1 MERTEG
7 QPRPRV
13 PAGFD
18 LEQPMSRPPS
28 DMPPGRPAGGQD
40 RRPRD
45 GRPGQ
50 PPNKPQPW
58 SRMLPWLL
66 ILALLGVFAFTSV
79 FSVDNTAAKELSYS
93 KFLAAATRG
102 EVKSVQYDP
111 DTGAVTGVLEATAN
125 GTRDFTSE
133 GPTNDLPEKD
143 LTVLDEQGVNLEYK
157 RAGTN
162 FFLELIPLLLPV
174 LLIIGIFVWMSRRAQ
189 GQMGAVMNI
198 GRSRAK
204 VYNTEKPK
212 TTFADVAGYT
222 TVKAE
227 INEVVDFLKHPA
239 KFKQIG
245 ARIPKGVLLVG
256 PPGTG
261 KTLIARA
268 VAGEA
273 GVPFISVT
281 GSDFM
286 EMFVGVG
293 ASRVRDL
300 FQQARRMGKAIIFV
314 DELDSI
320 GRKRGAGLGGG
331 HDEREQTLNQMLA
344 EMDGFE
350 ATEGIVMMA
359 ATNRPDVLDT
369 ALLRPGRF
377 DRQVIVPLPTQEE
390 RAQILR
396 VHMVDKK
403 VSPDLDVEIIARGTP
418 GMAGADLSNLVNEA
432 ALHAV
437 RRDSAIVEGEDF
449 EAARDRILMG
459 LKRDSMAIN
468 EEEKEVIAYHEGG
481 HAVLAYVLD
490 HADPVHKVTILPSGM
505 ALGVTQQLPEEER
518 HIYKR
523 EYIADSIVVA
533 LGGRISEQLVFGH
546 TSTGAQ
552 NDLVRI
558 TEMARKMVREWGMS
572 ERIGPMAWGSQ
583 GPVFLG
589 EDLVHT
595 RDYSDETARVIDEE
609 VEHILRQEE
618 SRARRILRLHRR
630 GLDAVAVALLEH
642 ETLTGAQVSRLVDDA
657 MGRKAGGYRK
667 VRRADGTIVEMRP
680 TPPADNGKP
689 KARKAASPAKRAS
702 RAPRTRR

>member
-1 MERTEG
+1 
-7 QPRPRV
+7 
-13 PAGFD
+13 
-18 LEQPMSRPPS
+18 
-28 DMPPGRPAGGQD
+28 
-40 RRPRD
+40 
-45 GRPGQ
+45 
-50 PPNKPQPW
+50 
-58 SRMLPWLL
+58 MLPWLL

-79 FSVDNTAAKELSYS
+79 FSVDDTGVKALSYS
-93 KFLAAATRG
+93 QFLSAAERG
-102 EVKSVQYDP
+102 EIDSVQYDP
-111 DTGAVTGVLEATAN
+111 DTGDLTGELKAKSDGAK
-125 GTRDFTSE
+125 DFTSE

-143 LTVLDEQGVNLEYK
+143 LVLLDEQGVDLEYQ

-174 LLIIGIFVWMSRRAQ
+174 MLIIGIFVWMSRRAQ

-273 GVPFISVT
+273 GVPFVSVT

-293 ASRVRDL
+293 AARVRDL
-300 FQQARRMGKAIIFV
+300 FQTARKQAPAIIFV
-314 DELDSI
+314 DEIDSI

-377 DRQVIVPLPTQEE
+377 DRQVVVPLPTQEE

-437 RRDSAIVEGEDF
+437 RRGSAIVEGEDF
-449 EAARDRILMG
+449 EAARDRVLMG
-459 LKRDSMAIN
+459 LKRDSMALN

-505 ALGVTQQLPEEER
+505 ALGVTQQLPEEEQ

-533 LGGRISEQLVFGH
+533 LGGRISEELVFGH

-609 VEHILRQEE
+609 VERILRQEE
-618 SRARRILRLHRR
+618 GRARRILRLHRR
-630 GLDAVAVALLEH
+630 GLDAVAGGLLEH
-642 ETLTGAQVSRLVDDA
+642 ETLTGAEVSRLVDDA

-667 VRRADGTIVEMRP
+667 VRRADGTVQEMR
-680 TPPADNGKP
+680 PPADNGKAKP
-689 KARKAASPAKRAS
+689 RKRAAAAKRTS
-702 RAPRTRR
+702 RNRR

>member
-1 MERTEG
+1 
-7 QPRPRV
+7 
-13 PAGFD
+13 
-18 LEQPMSRPPS
+18 MSRPPS
-28 DMPPGRPAGGQD
+28 DMPPGRRPASGPE
-40 RRPRD
+40 RRPGER
-45 GRPGQ
+45 Q
-50 PPNKPQPW
+50 PPANPPPSW
-58 SRMLPWLL
+58 ARMLTWLL
-66 ILALLGVFAFTSV
+66 ILALVGIFALTNVFSGGGSSAKSLTYTQFLQAVDRGDVKKVTFNKSNGDITGTFNDSVSGTKSFTS
-79 FSVDNTAAKELSYS
+79 S
-93 KFLAAATRG
+93 
-102 EVKSVQYDP
+102 
-111 DTGAVTGVLEATAN
+111 
-125 GTRDFTSE
+125 
-133 GPTNDLPEKD
+133 GPTNDLQAS
-143 LTVLDEQGVNLEYK
+143 TVKELQTKGVDFQYTQTN
-157 RAGTN
+157 TN
-162 FFLELIPLLLPV
+162 FFVSLLPLLLPV
-174 LLIIGIFVWMSRRAQ
+174 LLIIGLFVWIARRQQ

-204 VYNTEKPK
+204 VYTTEKPK
-212 TTFADVAGYT
+212 TTFADVAGYGA
-222 TVKAE
+222 VKAE
-227 INEVVDFLKHPA
+227 IAEVVDFLKYPQ

-273 GVPFISVT
+273 GVPFVSVT

-293 ASRVRDL
+293 AARVRDL
-300 FQQARRMGKAIIFV
+300 FQTARKQAPAIIFV
-314 DELDSI
+314 DEIDSI

-359 ATNRPDVLDT
+359 ATNRPDVLDP

-377 DRQVIVPLPTQEE
+377 DRTIVVPFPTQEE
-390 RAQILR
+390 RTAILK
-396 VHMVDKK
+396 VHMRDMR
-403 VSPDLDVEIIARGTP
+403 VSPDLDVDIVARGTP
-418 GMAGADLSNLVNEA
+418 GMAGADLANLVNEA
-432 ALHAV
+432 ALFAV
-437 RRDSAIVEGEDF
+437 RRGMSEIHMEDI
-449 EAARDRILMG
+449 EAARDRVLMG

-490 HADPVHKVTILPSGM
+490 HADPIHKVTILPTGM

-533 LGGRISEQLVFGH
+533 LGGRLAEEIVFGH
-546 TSTGAQ
+546 VSTGAQ

-558 TEMARKMVREWGMS
+558 TELARKMVREWGMS
-572 ERIGPMAWGSQ
+572 ERIGPMAWGAQ

-595 RDYSDETARVIDEE
+595 RDYSDDTARVIDEE
-609 VEHILRQEE
+609 VERILRQEE

-630 GLDAVAVALLEH
+630 GLDGVARALLEH
-642 ETLTGAQVSRLVDDA
+642 ETLDGDEVSRIVDYA
-657 MGRKAGGYRK
+657 MGRKAGGFRK
-667 VRRADGTIVEMRP
+667 VKRADGTVTEVK
-680 TPPADNGKP
+680 PPADNGGRKP
-689 KARKAASPAKRAS
+689 RKAAARPRA
-702 RAPRTRR
+702 RGA

>member
-1 MERTEG
+1 
-7 QPRPRV
+7 
-13 PAGFD
+13 
-18 LEQPMSRPPS
+18 
-28 DMPPGRPAGGQD
+28 
-40 RRPRD
+40 
-45 GRPGQ
+45 
-50 PPNKPQPW
+50 
-58 SRMLPWLL
+58 MLPWLL
-66 ILALLGVFAFTSV
+66 ILALVGIFALTNVFSGGGSSAKSLTYTQFLQAVDRGDVKKVTFNKSNGDITGTFNDSVSGTKSFTS
-79 FSVDNTAAKELSYS
+79 S
-93 KFLAAATRG
+93 
-102 EVKSVQYDP
+102 
-111 DTGAVTGVLEATAN
+111 
-125 GTRDFTSE
+125 
-133 GPTNDLPEKD
+133 GPTNDLQAS
-143 LTVLDEQGVNLEYK
+143 TVKELQTKGVDFQYTQTN
-157 RAGTN
+157 TN
-162 FFLELIPLLLPV
+162 FFVSLLPLLLPV
-174 LLIIGIFVWMSRRAQ
+174 LLIIGLFVWIARRQQ

-204 VYNTEKPK
+204 VYTTEKPK
-212 TTFADVAGYT
+212 TTFADVAGYGA
-222 TVKAE
+222 VKAE
-227 INEVVDFLKHPA
+227 IAEVVDFLKYPQ

-245 ARIPKGVLLVG
+245 ARIPKGVLLMG

-273 GVPFISVT
+273 GVPFVSVT

-293 ASRVRDL
+293 AARVRDL
-300 FQQARRMGKAIIFV
+300 FQTARKQAPAIIFV
-314 DELDSI
+314 DEIDSI

-359 ATNRPDVLDT
+359 ATNRPDVLDP

-377 DRQVIVPLPTQEE
+377 DRTIVVPFPTQEE
-390 RAQILR
+390 RTAILK
-396 VHMVDKK
+396 VHMRDKR
-403 VSPDLDVEIIARGTP
+403 VSPDLDVDIVARGTP
-418 GMAGADLSNLVNEA
+418 GMAGADLANLVNEA
-432 ALHAV
+432 ALFAV
-437 RRDSAIVEGEDF
+437 RRGMSEIHMEDI
-449 EAARDRILMG
+449 EAARDRVLMG

-490 HADPVHKVTILPSGM
+490 HADPIHKVTILPTGM

-533 LGGRISEQLVFGH
+533 LGGRLAEEIVFGH
-546 TSTGAQ
+546 VSTGAQ

-558 TEMARKMVREWGMS
+558 TELARKMVREWGMS
-572 ERIGPMAWGSQ
+572 ERIGPMAWGAQ

-595 RDYSDETARVIDEE
+595 RDYSDDTARVIDEE
-609 VEHILRQEE
+609 VERILRQEE

-630 GLDAVAVALLEH
+630 GLDGVARALLEH
-642 ETLTGAQVSRLVDDA
+642 ETLDGDEVSRIVDYA
-657 MGRKAGGYRK
+657 MGRKAGGFRK
-667 VRRADGTIVEMRP
+667 VKRADGTVTEVK
-680 TPPADNGKP
+680 PPADNGGRKP
-689 KARKAASPAKRAS
+689 RKAAARPRA
-702 RAPRTRR
+702 RGA

>member
-1 MERTEG
+1 
-7 QPRPRV
+7 
-13 PAGFD
+13 
-18 LEQPMSRPPS
+18 MSRPPS
-28 DMPPGRPAGGQD
+28 DMPPGRRPPGGPE
-40 RRPRD
+40 RRP
-45 GRPGQ
+45 GERP
-50 PPNKPQPW
+50 PPANPPPSW
-58 SRMLPWLL
+58 ARMLPWLL
-66 ILALLGVFAFTSV
+66 ILALVGAFALTNVFSGGGSSAKALTYTQFLQSVDRGDVKKVTFNKSNGDITGTFNDSVSGTKSFTS
-79 FSVDNTAAKELSYS
+79 S
-93 KFLAAATRG
+93 
-102 EVKSVQYDP
+102 
-111 DTGAVTGVLEATAN
+111 
-125 GTRDFTSE
+125 
-133 GPTNDLPEKD
+133 GPTNDLQAS
-143 LTVLDEQGVNLEYK
+143 TVKELQTKGVDFQYTQTSSNL
-157 RAGTN
+157 
-162 FFLELIPLLLPV
+162 FLSLLPLLLPV
-174 LLIIGIFVWMSRRAQ
+174 LLLILFFVWMARRQQ

-204 VYNTEKPK
+204 VYTTEKPK
-212 TTFADVAGYT
+212 TTFADVAGYGA
-222 TVKAE
+222 VKAE
-227 INEVVDFLKHPA
+227 IAEVVDFLKYPQ

-273 GVPFISVT
+273 GVPFVSVT

-293 ASRVRDL
+293 AARVRDL
-300 FQQARRMGKAIIFV
+300 FQTARKQAPAIIFV
-314 DELDSI
+314 DEIDSI

-359 ATNRPDVLDT
+359 ATNRPDVLDP

-377 DRQVIVPLPTQEE
+377 DRTIVVPFPTQEE
-390 RAQILR
+390 RVAILK
-396 VHMVDKK
+396 VHMRDKR
-403 VSPDLDVEIIARGTP
+403 VSSDLDVDIVARGTP
-418 GMAGADLSNLVNEA
+418 GMAGADLANLVNEA
-432 ALHAV
+432 ALFAV
-437 RRDSAIVEGEDF
+437 RRGMSEIHMEDI
-449 EAARDRILMG
+449 EAARDRVLMG

-468 EEEKEVIAYHEGG
+468 EEDKEIIAYHEGG

-490 HADPVHKVTILPSGM
+490 HADPIHKVTILPTGM

-533 LGGRISEQLVFGH
+533 LGGRLAEEIVFGH
-546 TSTGAQ
+546 ISTGAQ

-558 TEMARKMVREWGMS
+558 TELARKMVREWGMS
-572 ERIGPMAWGSQ
+572 ERIGPMAWGAQ

-595 RDYSDETARVIDEE
+595 RDYSDDTARVIDEE
-609 VEHILRQEE
+609 VERILRQEE

-630 GLDAVAVALLEH
+630 GLDGVARALLEH
-642 ETLTGAQVSRLVDDA
+642 ETLDGDEVSRIVDYA
-657 MGRKAGGYRK
+657 MGRKAGGFRK
-667 VRRADGTIVEMRP
+667 VKRADGSVMEIK
-680 TPPADNGKP
+680 PAAGNGGRKP
-689 KARKAASPAKRAS
+689 RKAAARPRA
-702 RAPRTRR
+702 RGA